1 MSVPSNEKIIVAIDT
16 PDATAARRFI
26 DPLLGEGCVFK
37 IGLQLFTAE
46 GPALVRDLKSSGARV
61 FLDLKFHDI
70 PNTTREAVASAVR
83 LGVDMTTIHLA
94 GGPAMVSEA
103 VKAAAHS
110 PTLVLG
116 VTVLTSMDD
125 ATLDIV
131 GVPRPAADQVVHLAE
146 MGSHCGLLGVVA
158 SPHEITPLREEFGH
172 GLVIVT
178 PGVRPAG
185 ADAGDQRRVMTPGEA
200 VRCGADYLVIGRPIT
215 AAPSPRDAFLRIA
228 EEIAA
233 AEA

>member
-1 MSVPSNEKIIVAIDT
+1 MSVPSNEKIIVAVDA
-16 PDATAARRFI
+16 PDLESARRLI
-26 DPLLGEGCVFK
+26 GPLADLGCLFK

-46 GPALVRDLKSSGARV
+46 GPSIVRDVKSLGAKV

-70 PNTTREAVASAVR
+70 PNTAREAVHSAVR

-94 GGPAMVSEA
+94 GGPAMVAES
-103 VKAAAHS
+103 VKAAEGS

-125 ATLDIV
+125 ATLDII
-131 GVPRPAADQVVHLAE
+131 GVPRPAGDQVLHLAE
-146 MGSHCGLLGVVA
+146 MGAQCGLRGVVA
-158 SPHEITPLREEFGH
+158 SPHEITTLREEFGH

-185 ADAGDQRRVMTPGEA
+185 SDIGDQRRVMTPGEA
-200 VRCGADYLVIGRPIT
+200 IRCGADYLVIGRPIT
-215 AAPSPRDAFLRIA
+215 GDASPRDAFQRIA
-228 EEIAA
+228 DEMASAI
-233 AEA
+233 

>member
-1 MSVPSNEKIIVAIDT
+1 MAVPSNEKIIVAIDA
-16 PDATAARRFI
+16 PDAAAGRRLI

-46 GPALVRDLKSSGARV
+46 GPALVRDLKASGARV

-70 PNTTREAVASAVR
+70 PNTAREAVASAVR

-94 GGPAMVSEA
+94 GGPAMVAES
-103 VKAAAHS
+103 VKAAANS
-110 PTLVLG
+110 QTLVLG

-131 GVPRPAADQVVHLAE
+131 GVPRAAGDQVLHLAE
-146 MGSHCGLLGVVA
+146 MGSHCGLQGVVA

-185 ADAGDQRRVMTPGEA
+185 ADAGDQRRIMTPGEA

-215 AAPSPRDAFLRIA
+215 GAPSPKDAFRRIVD
-228 EEIAA
+228 EISAA
-233 AEA
+233 